1 MLIITAPGQGAQTP
15 GFLAP
20 WLELPGVAERLGA
33 ASELAGCDLIRFGTT
48 ASADEIKDTAVAQ
61 PLLVAAA
68 IVAAAALS
76 DPALPGGVPAEAP
89 ADAAAGHSVGELAAG
104 VIGGVLTADDA
115 MRLVAVRGRAMAA
128 AAATEPT
135 GMTAVLGGDQE
146 AVLATI
152 ARHGL
157 TPANVNGAGQIVA
170 AGTLAEL
177 EAFAADPPGGT
188 RLRPLQVAGAFHTR
202 HMAPAV
208 AALRDAAAD
217 VTVTDPA
224 LTLLSDADGAAVT
237 TGKEWLERI
246 VAQVAAPVRWD
257 LCMQTMADLGVT
269 ALIELP
275 PAGTL
280 TGLARR
286 TLPGVTQLAIKTPEQ
301 LDAARDL
308 IAEHLAEPDAHAHD
322 HLPEWRLI
330 VAPASGTF
338 RSPPVRRSR
347 GERDRHGLRGRGQG
361 AGRQRP
367 VSRRHRPGH
376 RGHLQH
382 RGVDTERLR
391 GGRAPARHRLA
402 RRLRPQRR
410 LRRLLLRDGQ
420 RLRRDPGGH
429 RPARAGHRVGE
440 DDRLGRPHGPVHL
453 HHLRRR
459 GRRRRG
465 RAGRGRRAAGHR
477 PRRLG
482 QRRGHGGE
490 DHHRRPQLVPAAGGP
505 GGVPLDHY
513 DPAPDRG
520 AGLRAGRRRGE
531 RAVRVRPAPGE
542 PADHRGH
549 RAQARRTPRARGGR
563 HRACGQH
570 VVGLDPAG
578 PVPDGRARGG
588 QIGITG
594 PAARVRRGDVLRGA
608 GDHGTLAAPS
618 PPLDTADPAPGP
630 QTFTNT

>member
-68 IVAAAALS
+68 IVAASALS
-76 DPALPGGVPAEAP
+76 DGGPGEALADGGPGETL

-146 AVLATI
+146 VVLAAI

-177 EAFAADPPGGT
+177 EAFAADPPGGA

-224 LTLLSDADGAAVT
+224 MTLLSDADGAAVT

-257 LCMQTMADLGVT
+257 LCMRTMADLGVT

-286 TLPGVTQLAIKTPEQ
+286 ALPGVAQLAIKTPDQ

-308 IAEHLAEPDAHAHD
+308 IAEHLVEPDAHGHGQ
-322 HLPEWRLI
+322 LPEWRLI
-330 VAPASGTF
+330 VSPASGTF
-338 RSPPVRRSR
+338 RSP
-347 GERDRHGLRGRGQG
+347 
-361 AGRQRP
+361 
-367 VSRRHRPGH
+367 
-376 RGHLQH
+376 
-382 RGVDTERLR
+382 T
-391 GGRAPARHRLA
+391 
-402 RRLRPQRR
+402 
-410 LRRLLLRDGQ
+410 
-420 RLRRDPGGH
+420 
-429 RPARAGHRVGE
+429 ARAEGATAALTA
-440 DDRLGRPHGPVHL
+440 DLGTVV
-453 HHLRRR
+453 
-459 GRRRRG
+459 
-465 RAGRGRRAAGHR
+465 A
-477 PRRLG
+477 
-482 QRRGHGGE
+482 
-490 DHHRRPQLVPAAGGP
+490 
-505 GGVPLDHY
+505 
-513 DPAPDRG
+513 RG
-520 AGLRAGRRRGE
+520 AE
-531 RAVRVRPAPGE
+531 RAVAASWSLE
-542 PADHRGH
+542 PAEIIEWLVEDGDPVSEGQPLVRV
-549 RAQARRTPRARGGR
+549 QLPRE
-563 HRACGQH
+563 
-570 VVGLDPAG
+570 
-578 PVPDGRARGG
+578 
-588 QIGITG
+588 
-594 PAARVRRGDVLRGA
+594 GA
-608 GDHGTLAAPS
+608 
-618 PPLDTADPAPGP
+618 
-630 QTFTNT
+630 